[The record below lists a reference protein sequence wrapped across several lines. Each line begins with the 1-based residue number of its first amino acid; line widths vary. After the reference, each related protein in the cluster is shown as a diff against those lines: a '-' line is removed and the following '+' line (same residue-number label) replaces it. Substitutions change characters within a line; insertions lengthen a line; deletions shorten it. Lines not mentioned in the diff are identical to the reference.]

1 MNLKN
6 MFTREVVGTLKL
18 IKTFTN
24 I

>member
-6 MFTREVVGTLKL
+6 MFTREVVVTLKL
-18 IKTFTN
+18 IKTFNN

>member
-6 MFTREVVGTLKL
+6 MIMREVVGTLEL
-18 IKTFTN
+18 IKALTK